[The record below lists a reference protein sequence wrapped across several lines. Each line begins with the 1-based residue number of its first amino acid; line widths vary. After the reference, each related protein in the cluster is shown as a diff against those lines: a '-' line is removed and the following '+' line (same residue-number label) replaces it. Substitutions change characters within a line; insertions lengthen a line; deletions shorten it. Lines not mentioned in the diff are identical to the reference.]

1 MNVMVLGRL
10 REALASRSIDER
22 VDALE
27 LLVGLAEHF
36 PELAGDVAAC
46 VLMFL
51 ALVDDF
57 TAARAERSYDEL
69 ARRLGYPPLR
79 EAASG
84 KVVPLEV
91 LGELS
96 ELRVDLSIPDA
107 RNARRQAD

>member
-1 MNVMVLGRL
+1 MNEMVIGRL
-10 REALASRSIDER
+10 RDALSSRSIDER
-22 VDALE
+22 VDAVE

-57 TAARAERSYDEL
+57 TAVRAERAYGDI
-69 ARRLGYPPLR
+69 AKRLGYPPLR
-79 EAASG
+79 EAAIG
-84 KVVPLEV
+84 KVVSLEV

-96 ELRVDLSIPDA
+96 ELRVTLSMPDA
-107 RNARRQAD
+107 QNARGKAD

>member
-1 MNVMVLGRL
+1 MNGMVLGRL

-22 VDALE
+22 ADALD
-27 LLVGLAEHF
+27 LLVAAATD
-36 PELAGDVAAC
+36 PELTGDVAAA

-57 TAARAERSYDEL
+57 TALRAERAYEDI
-69 ARRLGYPPLR
+69 AKRLGYPPLR
-79 EAASG
+79 EAACG
-84 KVVPLEV
+84 KVVSLEV

-107 RNARRQAD
+107 QNARRQAD